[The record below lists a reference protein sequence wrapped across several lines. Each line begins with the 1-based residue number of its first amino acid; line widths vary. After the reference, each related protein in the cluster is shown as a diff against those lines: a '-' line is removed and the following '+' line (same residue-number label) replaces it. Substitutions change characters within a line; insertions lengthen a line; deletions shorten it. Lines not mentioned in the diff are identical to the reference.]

1 MWLMTN
7 TPASDCPGG
16 EARYDRG
23 FVKTGQVTPD
33 LYGQSHLIRLL
44 TWCIASPF
52 AGAKSVQRLSR
63 PTQPILRN
71 LTVQL

>member
-7 TPASDCPGG
+7 TPATACPGG

-44 TWCIASPF
+44 ILRLP
-52 AGAKSVQRLSR
+52 AGAAPCHLYKVRDMGL
-63 PTQPILRN
+63 LLN
-71 LTVQL
+71 F